1 MSLRS
6 PLGRILGRGS
16 AKEGVH
22 HWWLQRLTSVAL
34 VPLSIGFVASLLA
47 LPALDYA
54 SLVAWLRQSGTALG
68 LILFVLVAARHSQ
81 LGMRVVIE
89 DYVHGEG
96 LKTVALVFIDYAHV
110 LIGVAAVFAVL
121 KVALGGRL

>member
-6 PLGRILGRGS
+6 PLGRVLGRGS

-22 HWWLQRLTSVAL
+22 HWWLQRLTSIAL
-34 VPLSIGFVASLLA
+34 VPLSIGFVASLLT

-54 SLVAWLRQSGTALG
+54 TLVAWMRQSGTALG

-81 LGMRVVIE
+81 LGVRVVIE
-89 DYVHGEG
+89 DYVHTDG
-96 LKTVALVFIDYAHV
+96 LKALALVLIDCTHA
-110 LIGVAAVFAVL
+110 LIAAAAVFAVL

>member
-6 PLGRILGRGS
+6 PLGRVLGRGS
-16 AKEGVH
+16 AKDGVQ
-22 HWWLQRLTSVAL
+22 HWWLQRLTSIAL
-34 VPLSIGFVASLLA
+34 VPLSIGFVASLLG

-54 SLVAWLRQSGTALG
+54 TLIGWLHQSGTALG

-81 LGMRVVIE
+81 LGVRVVIE

-96 LKTVALVFIDYAHV
+96 AKVVALVLLDFAH
-110 LIGVAAVFAVL
+110 LLAAAAAVFAIL
-121 KVALGGRL
+121 KISLGGRL

>member
-34 VPLSIGFVASLLA
+34 LPLSIGFVASLLA

-54 SLVAWLRQSGTALG
+54 SLLAWLRQSGTALG

-89 DYVHGEG
+89 DYVHGAG
-96 LKTVALVFIDYAHV
+96 LKTVALVLIDFAHV
-110 LIGVAAVFAVL
+110 LIGAAAVFAVL